1 MKVMGAI
8 MLKRLV
14 LLILLA
20 VGLLSGC
27 AVNPVTGKSELRLVP
42 ESTEIN
48 LGSEQ
53 YAPSRQMQ
61 GGDYAVD
68 PEVAAYVSSVGNR
81 LAAVSDRGLPYEFNV
96 INDSTPN
103 AWALPGGKIAI
114 NRGLLTELNSEAE
127 LAAVLGHEIV
137 HAAARH
143 GAKGMERGMLLQ
155 GVVLAAQVASSNSEF
170 GNLAVGGAAMAGQM
184 IGQKYS
190 RDAESESDYYGMK
203 YMSLAGYDPQAAIGL
218 QETFVRLSE
227 GHSRDWLTGLFSSH
241 PPSQER
247 VDANRE
253 TAKQFSPGGEI
264 GAERY
269 RQKMASLI
277 RSKDAY
283 AAHDQGRKALAEG
296 NTEQAL
302 SLAEQALAAEPREAL
317 FHSLR
322 GDVRFKQGRFQDAVT
337 DYDRALAHNGEYFHF
352 FVKRG
357 LAREQLGQKDAAYAD
372 LEKSLTLLP
381 TATALNSLGNLALA
395 RGDQQ
400 KAKEF
405 FAAAAGSKSEP
416 GKEAA
421 LSLARLDLPDNPNKY
436 LQVRLGL
443 DASGYLLAEVVNP
456 TGVSVAGIDYVV
468 QFVDERG
475 AQRQVALRVPD
486 TLAPGASARMSTGIG
501 PVKSAASLKGL
512 KAGIV
517 QARVA
522 E

>member
-1 MKVMGAI
+1 
-8 MLKRLV
+8 MLKRYV
-14 LLILLA
+14 LLILFS

-61 GGDYAVD
+61 GGDYTVD

-143 GAKGMERGMLLQ
+143 GAKGMERGMLMQ

-170 GNLAVGGAAMAGQM
+170 GNLAVGGAALAGQM
-184 IGQKYS
+184 IGQKYG
-190 RDAESESDYYGMK
+190 RDAETESDYYGMQ
-203 YMSLAGYDPQAAIGL
+203 YMARAGYDPRAAIGL

-227 GHSRDWLTGLFSSH
+227 GKRQDWLSGLFSSH
-241 PPSQER
+241 PASQER
-247 VDANRE
+247 VEANRE
-253 TAKQFSPGGEI
+253 TAKLFPAGGEL
-264 GAERY
+264 GVERY
-269 RQKMASLI
+269 RQKMATLI
-277 RSKDAY
+277 RSKEAY

-296 NTEQAL
+296 NAEQAL
-302 SLAEQALAAEPREAL
+302 ALAEQALAAEPREGL
-317 FHSLR
+317 FHSLL
-322 GDVRFKQGRFQDAVT
+322 GDVRFKQGRYQDAVT
-337 DYDRALAHNGEYFHF
+337 NYDRALLRNGEYFHF

-372 LEKSLTLLP
+372 LEKSLQLLP

-395 RGDQQ
+395 RGDRQ

-405 FAAAAGSKSEP
+405 YAAAAGSKSEP
-416 GKEAA
+416 GQEAGR
-421 LSLARLDLPDNPNKY
+421 SLVRLDLANNPNQY
-436 LQVRLGL
+436 LQIRLGL
-443 DASGYLLAEVVNP
+443 DGSGYLLAEVVNP
-456 TGVSVAGIDYVV
+456 TGVPVADIDYLV
-468 QFVDERG
+468 QFVDDRG
-475 AQRQVALRVPD
+475 AQRQVALRVPA
-486 TLAPGASARMSTGIG
+486 TLAPGTSARMSTGIG
-501 PVKSAASLKGL
+501 PVSSGASLKGL
-512 KAGIV
+512 KAAIV
-517 QARVA
+517 KARVA